1 MVDILTLGI
10 IHNLRPDPDPWMPD
24 FRFGGSMNTRASIRS
39 KTNSSVQ
46 TDPDKAL
53 DLTFTRFEK
62 S

>member
-46 TDPDKAL
+46 TDPD
-53 DLTFTRFEK
+53 
-62 S
+62 